1 MAVSKV
7 KVISIIGVL
16 KALDEVVK
24 ICGKSEVFHPESVLS
39 FYSNVENFL
48 PIPGTSPYKEPLK
61 KLKSVISKTNI
72 KLEMVKDR
80 DFEVNKKEI
89 NDYVDYFCTKLE
101 DYLSTKEKI
110 IEKIH
115 NQKNSLNDISHFIG
129 LDLNLSE
136 IFACR
141 YIKVRFGK
149 LPKESYLKLSVYKD
163 DPYMLF
169 CPCTSDEEFCWGVY
183 FAPLENIS
191 DIDRKFSSLYFE
203 RLWINETDGTPESK
217 WEYLKQSI
225 EKEEVK
231 LAEIEKKIENFWKSQ
246 KDQCM
251 RFYTK
256 LEEMNTYFGIKKY
269 ASKYN
274 DSFILMGWIPEE
286 NEKELV
292 EKLSK
297 VYGIEYSV
305 EKADNEIKH
314 SPPVKLKNNKF
325 SRPFE
330 MFVDMYGLPS
340 YNEIDPTVLVSI
352 VYTVL
357 FGIMFGDVGQGII
370 LSIAGAIMYKL
381 KGMTLGKV
389 LIRCG
394 ISASLFG
401 LLFGSV
407 FGFEHLLDP
416 FYKMLFNLDE
426 KPIEVMKPNTVM
438 LIMLA
443 SIGLGVIIITVS
455 MILNIY
461 SSFRRRD
468 YESAM
473 FGQNGLAGLIF
484 YSSIVVMAVCVLLN
498 INIVNNFYII
508 MLIVL
513 PLLIIFF
520 KEPLGAIVSKKAH
533 VWPEKWGEF
542 ILQNFFEVFE
552 ILLSYLTNT
561 MSFLRVG
568 AYSLGHA
575 GMMFAVFT
583 MAEVFGKGSPFVYG
597 LVILIGNIFVIVLE
611 GLLVNIQ
618 VLRLNFYEMFSRFF
632 EGQGKAFSPV
642 LVREDSKIN

>member
-1 MAVSKV
+1 M
-7 KVISIIGVL
+7 
-16 KALDEVVK
+16 
-24 ICGKSEVFHPESVLS
+24 
-39 FYSNVENFL
+39 
-48 PIPGTSPYKEPLK
+48 
-61 KLKSVISKTNI
+61 
-72 KLEMVKDR
+72 
-80 DFEVNKKEI
+80 
-89 NDYVDYFCTKLE
+89 
-101 DYLSTKEKI
+101 
-110 IEKIH
+110 
-115 NQKNSLNDISHFIG
+115 
-129 LDLNLSE
+129 
-136 IFACR
+136 
-141 YIKVRFGK
+141 
-149 LPKESYLKLSVYKD
+149 
-163 DPYMLF
+163 
-169 CPCTSDEEFCWGVY
+169 
-183 FAPLENIS
+183 
-191 DIDRKFSSLYFE
+191 
-203 RLWINETDGTPESK
+203 
-217 WEYLKQSI
+217 
-225 EKEEVK
+225 
-231 LAEIEKKIENFWKSQ
+231 
-246 KDQCM
+246 
-251 RFYTK
+251 
-256 LEEMNTYFGIKKY
+256 
-269 ASKYN
+269 
-274 DSFILMGWIPEE
+274 
-286 NEKELV
+286 
-292 EKLSK
+292 
-297 VYGIEYSV
+297 YGIEYSV

-381 KGMTLGKV
+381 KGMMLGKI

-394 ISASLFG
+394 ISAALFG
-401 LLFGSV
+401 VLFGSV

-416 FYKMLFNLDE
+416 FYRMLFNLEE
-426 KPIEVMKPNTVM
+426 KPIKVMEPNTVM

-461 SSFRRRD
+461 SSFKRKD

-484 YSSIVVMAVCVLLN
+484 YSSVVAMAVCVLLN

-508 MLIVL
+508 ILIVL

-520 KEPLGAIVSKKAH
+520 KEPLGAIVSKKTH

-568 AYSLGHA
+568 AYDLGHA

-583 MAEVFGKGSPFVYG
+583 MAEVFGEGSPFVYG

-642 LVREDSKIN
+642 ILREDSKIN